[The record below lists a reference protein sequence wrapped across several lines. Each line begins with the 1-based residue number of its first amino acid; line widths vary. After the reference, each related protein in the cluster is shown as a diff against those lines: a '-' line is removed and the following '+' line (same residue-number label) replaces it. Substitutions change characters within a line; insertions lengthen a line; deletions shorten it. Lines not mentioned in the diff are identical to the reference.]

1 MRKFIRHKENFVC
14 KNCNQSVEGNGYTNH
29 CPNCLYSLHVDKYPG
44 DRQELC
50 NGLML
55 PIDIITKGGE
65 AKYVL
70 HQCSLCKVVKQNILS
85 PSDSTQAIIKVMQDK
100 VKREM
105 MR

>member
-1 MRKFIRHKENFVC
+1 MRKFTRHKENFVC
-14 KNCNQSVEGNGYTNH
+14 KHCNQAVEGNGYTNH

-50 NGLML
+50 HGLMQ
-55 PIDIITKGGE
+55 PIDIITKGGS
-65 AKYVL
+65 AKYLL
-70 HQCSLCKVVKQNILS
+70 HECSLCKVVKQNILS
-85 PSDSTQAIIKVMQDK
+85 ESDSTQTIINIMADR